1 MTKVRISDIA
11 REAGVSPATV
21 SRYLNDKPG
30 AMTPETR
37 ARIAEVIE
45 RTGYRPNSAA
55 RSLRTD
61 RTHQIG
67 VVLADI
73 SNPFS
78 SSILGHLSK
87 QAAAD
92 GYTLMCAISGS
103 DPEEEAHDI
112 SLLAEAGVDGLVIN
126 TCGGCDETI
135 IETNEH
141 LPVVLLDRDVEGTE
155 LDLVTS
161 DNATLVTGLVDEL
174 TKGGCTTCWLVTEES
189 DTSSIR
195 RERARLFEEE
205 LTARGLDGGIF
216 ALNEET
222 TSATEQLREI
232 VCAKMDDAQADE
244 APLGFVAVNGL
255 VFLRLVE
262 ALSSTDFVV
271 PDRVRVATFDEYPWN
286 RLLFGGV
293 TTAAQDTEAM
303 AKAVLERLYTRIE
316 QNSDHEADA
325 EPLEPLR
332 LELPGTII
340 ARASTSQ

>member
-103 DPEEEAHDI
+103 DSEEEAHDI

-141 LPVVLLDRDVEGTE
+141 LPVVLLDRDVEGAE

-216 ALNEET
+216 ALNEDT
-222 TSATEQLREI
+222 ANATEQLREI
-232 VCAKMDDAQADE
+232 VSTKTDE

-262 ALSSTDFVV
+262 ALSATDFVV
-271 PDRVRVATFDEYPWN
+271 PDRIRVATFDEYPWN

-303 AKAVLERLYTRIE
+303 AKAVLERLYARID
-316 QNSDHEADA
+316 QDLDHEADA